1 MSTDHPARHG
11 RSVGI
16 DLGARR
22 IGVAVADSAGTM
34 ALPRTTVVRSRDP
47 AADRRRLVDL
57 IEEEEA
63 TVVVIG
69 LPLSLDGSLGEAARA
84 AAEEAAALGELLAGR
99 GIDVELFD
107 ERFTTVSA
115 HRALA
120 TVGTPERDRRPVID
134 QAAAAVLLEAWLA
147 AHRRAE

>member
-1 MSTDHPARHG
+1 MATDQPSRHG

-16 DLGARR
+16 DLGVRR

-57 IEEEEA
+57 IVEEEA

-69 LPLSLDGSLGEAARA
+69 LPLSLDGSRGEAARVA
-84 AAEEAAALGELLAGR
+84 ADEAAALGALLAGR

-107 ERFTTVSA
+107 ERLTTVSA

-120 TVGTPERDRRPVID
+120 TVGTSERDRRQVID